1 MEEAKL
7 RELDVNLLAKLHLPS
22 STNNSR
28 PRWLSDAPLTLT
40 LEYMGSLLKEPRSA
54 AQPDRVSTRPYVTS
68 NAIKVERP
76 TAAYGA
82 KKKSILE
89 LGNQIGTRSQSI
101 PKELLEIAQN
111 ANLILQDPCLPD
123 DSLVLAALHCC
134 EGYATRLV
142 EASNPRRKTTKEEN
156 SPVSTLLSLDEQAA
170 GADSQTDSEQSTIP
184 ALSIRD
190 NAAKGVSTL
199 SHSIFCHPNVFL
211 SPKILA
217 TYVHIQSLLGR
228 PETLPQAFE
237 LYAVKPV
244 PEPDTYP
251 IHYTTPNPKKASCA
265 VPLTVANEGLTAAIE
280 AKNLAVCLGIIDS
293 TVCTPAYR
301 RSKILRRALLPITGL
316 ALAPLAAYAVASQIS
331 VFQDTMDPAL
341 ATNIAF
347 AGILSYVGFT
357 AIIGYVAIT
366 TANDQ
371 MDRVTW
377 ATGIPLSER
386 WLREEERAAIDRV
399 AGAWG
404 FKERSKRGEETGTD
418 WEALREWVGL
428 RGMILDRTEL
438 MDGME

>member
-1 MEEAKL
+1 MAVRCSTHPRARIYGLIGESVLIRCAA
-7 RELDVNLLAKLHLPS
+7 RPVITILHQ
-22 STNNSR
+22 
-28 PRWLSDAPLTLT
+28 
-40 LEYMGSLLKEPRSA
+40 
-54 AQPDRVSTRPYVTS
+54 QPGRVSRRPYVSS

-82 KKKSILE
+82 KKKSTLQAE
-89 LGNQIGTRSQSI
+89 TKVDGTSHPIS
-101 PKELLEIAQN
+101 KELLQLANN
-111 ANLILQDPCLPD
+111 ANLILQDPSLPD
-123 DSLVLAALHCC
+123 DSSVLAALKGC
-134 EGYATRLV
+134 ERYATRLV
-142 EASNPRRKTTKEEN
+142 EASNPRRKASEEEN
-156 SPVSTLLSLDEQAA
+156 SPASTLLSLDEQAA
-170 GADSQTDSEQSTIP
+170 GADNQTEPERTTIL
-184 ALSIRD
+184 ALSIRE
-190 NAAKGVSTL
+190 NVAERVSAL
-199 SHSIFCHPNVFL
+199 AHSILCHPNVFIT
-211 SPKILA
+211 PKLLA

-244 PEPDTYP
+244 PEIDTQP
-251 IHYTTPNPKKASCA
+251 QSYTTPNPKKASSA
-265 VPLTVANEGLTAAIE
+265 VPLAVANEGLTAAIGT
-280 AKNLAVCLGIIDS
+280 KNLAVCLDIIDS

-316 ALAPLAAYAVASQIS
+316 ALAPLAAYTVATQIS

-357 AIIGYVAIT
+357 ATIGFVAVT

-404 FKERSKRGEETGTD
+404 FKERFKRGEETGTD
-418 WEALREWVGL
+418 WEALREWIGL